1 MNLGALYSEGKSV
14 DIDLKRAVKY
24 FDMACGN
31 KNGLGCFNAGE
42 LHSQDYD
49 ELKHDYEKALDSYQ
63 KACELAVAPGCT
75 ALGLMYEEGKG
86 DDADNEL
93 AASYYKIACNLK
105 DAEGCLYIAYATE
118 KGEGVKKDP
127 VLAQKY
133 YKTACNL
140 GQISACSNSTRVAN
154 K

>member
-1 MNLGALYSEGKSV
+1 
-14 DIDLKRAVKY
+14 
-24 FDMACGN
+24 
-31 KNGLGCFNAGE
+31 
-42 LHSQDYD
+42 
-49 ELKHDYEKALDSYQ
+49 
-63 KACELAVAPGCT
+63 
-75 ALGLMYEEGKG
+75 MYEEGKG

-105 DAEGCLYIAYATE
+105 DAEGCLYFADAAE

-127 VLAQKY
+127 VLAQEY

-140 GQISACSNSTRVAN
+140 GQISACSNSTTVAN